1 MQLILITEFAPE
13 LYEWGPNK
21 TNSTTMVKL
30 ALTYAHMRP
39 STIKML
45 TDATRSSGAEA
56 QALIDDAKQAI
67 FGGDT
72 CHDIC
77 VYALMI
83 FHWSTHA
90 DSEKCDIV
98 DTVTDDYLK
107 TADIEIEKLLAV
119 TKKGK
124 FLNIDDDVEIALQG
138 AWELMGSY
146 LE

>member
-1 MQLILITEFAPE
+1 
-13 LYEWGPNK
+13 
-21 TNSTTMVKL
+21 MVKL
-30 ALTYAHMRP
+30 ASTYAHMRP
-39 STIKML
+39 YTIKIL

-56 QALIDDAKQAI
+56 RALIDDAKQAI

-138 AWELMGSY
+138 AWELPGMLRLNY
-146 LE
+146 REN